1 MLGTV
6 VRPGDIKYRDING
19 DGRIDNDDKAI
30 ISPYGTSPRIQYG
43 IGANLRWKNWDLGVF
58 FNGSAKRTIIAGN
71 ITAFGTNDYNVMQ
84 FVADRAWRLD
94 NPDPNAEY
102 PRLGLTTADNA
113 NNMETSTY
121 WMRNGNF
128 IRFKTLELGY
138 SFKYGRVYLNGDN
151 LAVWSPFKDWDP
163 ELAWHKYPL
172 SRTFTL
178 GVQLKF

>member
-1 MLGTV
+1 
-6 VRPGDIKYRDING
+6 
-19 DGRIDNDDKAI
+19 
-30 ISPYGTSPRIQYG
+30 
-43 IGANLRWKNWDLGVF
+43 
-58 FNGSAKRTIIAGN
+58 
-71 ITAFGTNDYNVMQ
+71 MQ

-102 PRLGLTTADNA
+102 PRLGLTSSDVA
-113 NNMETSTY
+113 NNMVTSTY

-128 IRFKTLELGY
+128 IRFKTLEIGY
-138 SFKYGRVYLNGDN
+138 SFKFGRVYLNGDN

-163 ELAWHKYPL
+163 ELAWNTYPL

>member
-1 MLGTV
+1 M
-6 VRPGDIKYRDING
+6 
-19 DGRIDNDDKAI
+19 
-30 ISPYGTSPRIQYG
+30 G
-43 IGANLRWKNWDLGVF
+43 IF

-71 ITAFGTNDYNVMQ
+71 VTAFGTNDFNVMQ
-84 FVADRAWRLD
+84 LVADRAWRLD

-102 PRLGLTTADNA
+102 PRLGLTSADNA

-128 IRFKTLELGY
+128 IRFKTLEIGY

-151 LAVWSPFKDWDP
+151 LAVWGPFKDWDP
-163 ELAWHKYPL
+163 ELEWHKYPL